1 MEQLEA
7 GVSTLIEVCHRLKDE
22 NEKLTLQME
31 GLIQKGESIV
41 NEKEFMKDKLER
53 LSDLEMK
60 NKNNENTKKQIREKV
75 ANLLEKLESFDLT
88 QFDDGKNNYLR

>member
-31 GLIQKGESIV
+31 GLIQKGESLA
-41 NEKEFMKDKLER
+41 NEKEVINDKLAR
-53 LSDLEMK
+53 LSDLEVK

-88 QFDDGKNNYLR
+88 

>member
-7 GVSTLIEVCHRLKDE
+7 GVSTLIDVCRRLKDE

-31 GLIQKGESIV
+31 GLIQESESLLA
-41 NEKEFMKDKLER
+41 NEKESIKNKLER
-53 LSDLEMK
+53 LSSLERE

-75 ANLLEKLESFDLT
+75 VNLLEKLENFDLT
-88 QFDDGKNNYLR
+88 

>member
-7 GVSTLIEVCHRLKDE
+7 GVSTLIDVCRRLKEE

-31 GLIQKGESIV
+31 GLIQESESLLV
-41 NEKEFMKDKLER
+41 NEKESIKNKLER
-53 LSDLEMK
+53 LSSLERE

-75 ANLLEKLESFDLT
+75 ANLLEKLENFDLT
-88 QFDDGKNNYLR
+88 

>member
-7 GVSTLIEVCHRLKDE
+7 GVSTLIDVCRRLKDE

-31 GLIQKGESIV
+31 GLIQKSESLLV
-41 NEKEFMKDKLER
+41 NEKESIKDKLER
-53 LSDLEMK
+53 ISDLEMK

-75 ANLLEKLESFDLT
+75 ANLLEKLENFDLT
-88 QFDDGKNNYLR
+88 

>member
-1 MEQLEA
+1 MSKRDIEQLEA

-31 GLIQKGESIV
+31 GLIQKGESLA
-41 NEKEFMKDKLER
+41 NEKEFINDKLAS
-53 LSDLEMK
+53 LSDLEVK

-88 QFDDGKNNYLR
+88 

>member
-7 GVSTLIEVCHRLKDE
+7 GVSTLIDVCRRLKDE

-31 GLIQKGESIV
+31 GLIQESESLLV
-41 NEKEFMKDKLER
+41 NEKESIKNKLER
-53 LSDLEMK
+53 LSSLERE

-75 ANLLEKLESFDLT
+75 ANLLEKLENFDLT
-88 QFDDGKNNYLR
+88 

>member
-7 GVSTLIEVCHRLKDE
+7 GVSTLIDVCRRLKDE

-31 GLIQKGESIV
+31 GLIQESESLLV
-41 NEKEFMKDKLER
+41 NEKESIKNKLER
-53 LSDLEMK
+53 LSTLERE

-75 ANLLEKLESFDLT
+75 ANLLEKLENFDLT
-88 QFDDGKNNYLR
+88 